1 MHCRYP
7 ALKKMSLTSWFL
19 FLLLYSA
26 CGKTPEYT
34 GTPAAV
40 QADSAAPRTAPVVTA
55 SITLD
60 TTTPHTGYEQLFI
73 DAGLTNVQSLD
84 SNIRVELKY
93 STTDNFLGTD
103 VYGELTNCYLLPEVA
118 ARLVKARK
126 ALDKEHPG
134 YHLLCY
140 DCARPRRVQRVM
152 WDLVKMPN
160 KKDYVASPDEGSI
173 HNYGAAVDLTVTD
186 ERGVP
191 LDMGTAYDF
200 FGPLAW
206 PDQEAAHLRDGTLT
220 QEQYANRLI
229 LRKAMQ
235 AAGFSRIHT
244 EWWHFNAWPLEVV
257 KERYQI
263 VE

>member
-1 MHCRYP
+1 MQVILWFFSVLLSAGCTRTQAP
-7 ALKKMSLTSWFL
+7 AT
-19 FLLLYSA
+19 A
-26 CGKTPEYT
+26 PAGVET
-34 GTPAAV
+34 GAADSTPA
-40 QADSAAPRTAPVVTA
+40 PVLTA
-55 SITLD
+55 SVTVD
-60 TTTPHTGYEQLFI
+60 TTTPRTGYEQLFI
-73 DAGLTNVQSLD
+73 DAGLTNVQTLD
-84 SNIRVELKY
+84 STIRVELKY
-93 STTDNFLGTD
+93 STTDNFLSTD
-103 VYGELTNCYLLPEVA
+103 VYGELTSCYLLPEVA
-118 ARLVKARK
+118 ARLVKAQK
-126 ALDKEHPG
+126 ALDKAHPG
-134 YHLLCY
+134 YRLLCY

-186 ERGVP
+186 ERGIP

-206 PDQEAAHLRDGTLT
+206 PDQELQHLRDGTLT

-235 AAGFSRIHT
+235 TAGFSRIHT

-257 KERYQI
+257 KERFRI